1 MESITG
7 FTDTLKVLAIRYLPS
22 AAFAIVVLVIGWW
35 IIGRVSTA
43 FAKRMTNLEVSL
55 RLFLSHAIDISLKIL
70 LVITAAG
77 MLGIETTSFIA
88 VLGTAGLAIG
98 LALQGTLANFA
109 GGVLILLFRPFKV
122 GDIIE
127 TQGKTGTVTSIQI
140 FNTILL
146 TLTGETVILPNGA
159 VSNSPLINFTT
170 FDQSLI
176 EITLQVENSTNIEHL
191 RATLLP
197 VLQREEKV
205 RSLPLPSVGVAEI
218 SPGSVTISIKVYTK
232 PIDVVAVRPSL
243 LEHVKEHLS
252 RQGIKMPVPHTF
264 VHSISENSVAA

>member
-7 FTDTLKVLAIRYLPS
+7 FTETLKVLAARYLPS
-22 AAFAIVVLVIGWW
+22 AIFAIVVLIVGWW
-35 IIGRVSTA
+35 IIGRVASA
-43 FAKRMTNLEVSL
+43 FAKRMTNLELSL

-77 MLGIETTSFIA
+77 MIGIETTSFIA
-88 VLGTAGLAIG
+88 VLGTAGLAVG

-127 TQGKTGTVTSIQI
+127 TQGKTGTVTAIQI
-140 FNTILL
+140 FNTVLL
-146 TLTGETVILPNGA
+146 TIPGETVILPNGA
-159 VSNSPLINFTT
+159 VSNSPLVNYST
-170 FDQSLI
+170 FDQSLV
-176 EITLQVENSTNIEHL
+176 EITLQVENSTDIERL
-191 RATLLP
+191 RAALIP
-197 VLQREEKV
+197 MLQREENV
-205 RSLPLPSVGVAEI
+205 RSLPMPSVVVADV
-218 SPGSVTISIKVYTK
+218 SPGSTTIAIRVYTK
-232 PIDVVAVRPSL
+232 PIDVLSVRPRL

-252 RQGIKMPVPHTF
+252 NQGVKMPIPHTF